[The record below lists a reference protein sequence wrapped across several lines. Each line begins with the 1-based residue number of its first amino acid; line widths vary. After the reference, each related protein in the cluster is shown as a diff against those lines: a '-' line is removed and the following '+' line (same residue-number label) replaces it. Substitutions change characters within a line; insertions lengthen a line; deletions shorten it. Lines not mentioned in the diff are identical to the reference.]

1 VPKLSL
7 VQAVNLALAEEMA
20 QNPNVVLLGE
30 DIGKDGGVFR
40 ATEGLLDRFGGDRV
54 VDTPLSESALVGVA
68 IGMAAYGFIPVVEIQ
83 FMGFL
88 YAAMEQLLSHAAR
101 LRSRSRGRYHCPIVV
116 RTPYG
121 GGIHAPEHH
130 SESSEALFAHVPG
143 LKVVVPSTPSEAR
156 GLLRSAIRDPDPVI
170 FLEPAKI
177 YRAVKEEVQNRDGDQ
192 GIVPLGRARLARE
205 GKDITLIA
213 WGAMLHPTFKAA
225 ARVAEIGVEA
235 EVIDLRT
242 LSPLDTETVVNSVKK
257 TGRAVVVHEAPRTG
271 GLGAE
276 ISARINEEALLEL
289 EAPIER
295 VTGFDTPIPLPRLE
309 DYYLPD
315 TDRIVAAVQRVM
327 EF

>member
-1 VPKLSL
+1 MTKLSL
-7 VQAVNLALAEEMA
+7 VQAVNLALSEEMEK
-20 QNPNVVLLGE
+20 NPNVVLLGE

-40 ATEGLLDRFGGDRV
+40 ATEGLFERFGGDRV
-54 VDTPLSESALVGVA
+54 IDTPLSESALVGVA
-68 IGMAAYGFIPVVEIQ
+68 IGMAAYGFVPVVEIQ
-83 FMGFL
+83 FMGFI

-101 LRSRSRGRYHCPIVV
+101 LRSRTRGRYHCPIVV

-130 SESSEALFAHVPG
+130 SESSEALFAQIPG

-156 GLLRSAIRDPDPVI
+156 GLLLSAIRDPDPVI
-170 FLEPAKI
+170 FLEPARI
-177 YRAVKEEVQNRDGDQ
+177 YRAIKEEFPSVKGENGS
-192 GIVPLGRARLARE
+192 IPLGRARLVRE
-205 GKDITLIA
+205 GKDVTLIA
-213 WGAMLHPTFKAA
+213 WGAMLHPTLKAA
-225 ARVAEIGVEA
+225 SRVADKGVEA
-235 EVIDLRT
+235 EVVDLRS
-242 LSPLDTETVVNSVKK
+242 LSPLDNETIVNSVKK

-276 ISARINEEALLEL
+276 IAARISEEALLEL
-289 EAPIER
+289 EAPVER

-315 TDRIVAAVQRVM
+315 VDRIVTSIQKVT